1 MKTKLKKQV
10 SMLVCLMMIMS
21 LMTPV
26 PTYAAGETED
36 FPTLVLSPAYLV
48 KSDQEQTVTM
58 EIRLP
63 VDTKCVFYSYTI
75 VADDGVSLESATA
88 PKLENDLDRG
98 GNIGEYDRNSTYVSM
113 GEVTYTVPA
122 HTAGEFE
129 LGLSEIQ
136 LWKQGNT
143 DAYFE
148 SQKISTTL
156 TVYESVA
163 DAPVQGNAV
172 SLQGPAAAL
181 VGDEVLYTIQVTGE
195 SYASAQMQL
204 TYDSRLLTFDQTN
217 SFYGAS
223 ANDGTVTL
231 VDYGASKTPP
241 QQYTVAFTAA
251 ADGTAVATL
260 TAAAFGT
267 SDSAVSGD
275 LTAATIETASVS
287 TKISKASFSVTLPAS
302 VIGEPAAAYGADY
315 TFKLKT
321 SEPEKYTYNVTA
333 TMDGQPVEVIAN
345 ADGTYTVKTVT
356 GDLVITVT
364 PVPKQYTI
372 TFTSDTIAAQ
382 ALPATGKGM
391 YDTDYTFAIPT
402 QTGCTVAVTSV
413 TIGGTTYDYLDEV
426 NENKTIPGT
435 AITGDIVINLERITA
450 TVTVEGTGESD
461 VSYEPAATVGSTYTL
476 TLNKVAGYD
485 YTVSATMD
493 GEKVSL
499 TVKDN
504 KYTIA
509 KVTGPIV
516 FTVQKSINTANTSVK
531 EYLKL
536 SGTSVWLIK
545 AGTAKLNEQVYFY
558 NNTEMVWSE
567 AYNAYCCLVIS
578 NAQPVVDAN
587 TLKLESGSA
596 ATLAA
601 SFDVNRSGKVDANDA
616 QLTYD
621 LYNGT
626 YTDFTKVSMEKFLLA
641 DINENGIVDTTDA
654 AAIVNEIFK
663 P

>member
-1 MKTKLKKQV
+1 MKTKLKKHV
-10 SMLVCLMMIMS
+10 SLLMCLMMIVS

-26 PTYAAGETED
+26 PAYAAGETED
-36 FPTLVLSPAYLV
+36 FPTLILSPAYLV

-63 VDTKCVFYSYTI
+63 VDTACVSYSYTI
-75 VADDGVSLESATA
+75 ISNGAISMQSATA
-88 PKLENDLDRG
+88 EINGMKNERADDVNPDDRY
-98 GNIGEYDRNSTYVSM
+98 EEYVSM
-113 GEVTYTVPA
+113 GAVTFNVPA
-122 HTAGEFE
+122 NTAGEFS
-129 LGLSEIQ
+129 LGIADIILYNGTENYVE
-136 LWKQGNT
+136 G
-143 DAYFE
+143 
-148 SQKISTTL
+148 
-156 TVYESVA
+156 ESVSIPLTIYKTAA

-181 VGDEVLYTIQVTGE
+181 VREKVLYTIQVTGE

-204 TYDSRLLTFDQTN
+204 TYDSQLLTFDQTN

-223 ANDGTVTL
+223 ASGGTVTL
-231 VDYGASKTPP
+231 VDYGVSKTPP

-251 ADGTAVATL
+251 ADGTAITKL

-287 TKISKASFSVTLPAS
+287 TKISKASFSVNLPQGVTGNAS
-302 VIGEPAAAYGADY
+302 VNNGGNYSFRIA
-315 TFKLKT
+315 
-321 SEPEKYTYNVTA
+321 SPETKKYTYNVTA

-345 ADGTYTVKTVT
+345 ADGTYTIETVT
-356 GDLVITVT
+356 GDLAITVT
-364 PVPKQYTI
+364 PVPKQYTV
-372 TFTSDTIAAQ
+372 TFKSNTIAKED
-382 ALPATGKGM
+382 LPAAGEAV
-391 YDTDYTFAIPT
+391 YDMDYKFDIPA
-402 QTGCTVAVTSV
+402 QNGCTVAVTSV
-413 TIGGTTYDYLDEV
+413 TIDGTAYEYPDVV
-426 NENKTIPGT
+426 NRERTIPGT
-435 AITGDIVINLERITA
+435 AIIGDIVINLERITA
-450 TVTVEGTGESD
+450 TVTVEGTGASD
-461 VSYEPAATVGSTYTL
+461 VKYEPAATVGDTYTL

-499 TVKDN
+499 TVADN

-516 FTVQKSINTANTSVK
+516 FTVQKSINTENTSVK

-558 NNTEMVWSE
+558 NNTKMVWSE
-567 AYNAYCCLVIS
+567 AYNTYCCLVIS
-578 NAQPVVDAN
+578 ETEPQISAD

-641 DINENGIVDTTDA
+641 DTNNNGVVDTSDA
-654 AAIVNEIFK
+654 AAIVNKIFK